1 MRVLLV
7 GGGGREHA
15 LAWKI
20 AESPRVQALLA
31 APGNPGIAAHARC
44 RAIAA
49 DATTDLLALAEAEH
63 VDLTVVGPEAPLV
76 AGIADRFAER
86 GLLALGPGGAAA
98 RLEGSKTYAKELMAS
113 HGIPTARFAACDDAG
128 EARRYCRKLGAPLV
142 VKADGLAAGKGAI
155 VCRTLAEADRA
166 VATCM
171 EERAFGAAGDVVVVE
186 EFLVGEEVSF
196 FALAN
201 GSTALPLAAAQDHKT
216 VFDDD
221 RGPNTGGMG
230 AYSPVP
236 GFAGATERHVM
247 DTIVTPTIAALAKD
261 GALYRGVLFVGL
273 MMTAEGPK
281 VLEFNCR
288 FGDPECQVLMARLD
302 EDLVPL
308 LLAAARGEPLPTE
321 VRWRRESA
329 VCVTLASGGYPGRY
343 ATGVPV
349 TGLEAA
355 ARVAGVRIFHAGTAE
370 RAGGLVTAGGRV
382 LGVTATGA
390 GLDQAIE
397 RAYAAVERIHFEG
410 MHYRRDIGRRAVT
423 RA

>member
-7 GGGGREHA
+7 GSGGREHA

-20 AESPRVQALLA
+20 AQSPRVQVLLA
-31 APGNPGIAAHARC
+31 APGNPGIAAHAQC
-44 RAIAA
+44 RAIAV
-49 DATTDLLALAEAEH
+49 DATTELLSLAQAEH
-63 VDLTVVGPEAPLV
+63 VDFTVVGPEAPLV
-76 AGIADRFAER
+76 AGLSDQFSER

-113 HGIPTARFAACDDAG
+113 HGIPTARFAAFDDAG
-128 EARRYCRKLGAPLV
+128 EARQYCRKLGAPLV

-155 VCRTLAEADRA
+155 VCGTLAEADRA

-201 GSTALPLAAAQDHKT
+201 GSAALPLGAAKDHKR
-216 VFDDD
+216 VFDND

-236 GFAGATERHVM
+236 GFAGATERLVM
-247 DTIVTPTIAALAKD
+247 DTIVTPAVAALAKE
-261 GALYRGVLFVGL
+261 GVLYRGVLFVGL
-273 MMTAEGPK
+273 IMTGEGPK

-308 LLAAARGEPLPTE
+308 LLTAARGEPLPAE
-321 VRWRRESA
+321 VRWRREAA
-329 VCVTLASGGYPGRY
+329 VCVTLASGGYPGSY
-343 ATGVPV
+343 TTGVPV
-349 TGLEAA
+349 TGLEGAA
-355 ARVAGVRIFHAGTAE
+355 SVDGVRIFHAGTAE
-370 RAGGLVTAGGRV
+370 RAGRVVTAGGRI

-390 GLDQAIE
+390 GLGQAIG
-397 RAYAAVERIHFEG
+397 RAYAAVSRIHFEG
-410 MHYRRDIGRRAVT
+410 MHYRRDIGRRAVAT
-423 RA
+423 A